1 MSATYIISSIFFLLI
16 IILLLLSARQTY
28 IDLLKE
34 IDKYERHD

>member
-16 IILLLLSARQTY
+16 IILLLLSTRQTY
-28 IDLLKE
+28 KDLLDE

>member
-1 MSATYIISSIFFLLI
+1 MSATSKISSMFLLLI
-16 IILLLLSARQTY
+16 IILLLLNIRQTY